1 MTLTVHSTRKVEM
14 RRFFMIVALA
24 LGLVPAAL
32 AAAPVQESIDWN
44 NTRVVPASAETC
56 SFAIQVHSEGIIH
69 TRTYE
74 DGTVKT
80 MLLRG
85 FKIEWT
91 NLETGKT
98 LTSPLG
104 GPAIEYAD
112 GTLVINGNNGRLVE
126 ANVGYV
132 DVGRTVW
139 TADGLVFAAG
149 QHSEALYPN
158 VCEAL
163 A

>member
-1 MTLTVHSTRKVEM
+1 MPLTKSFDEEGGM
-14 RRFFMIVALA
+14 RRFFMIVLLA
-24 LGLVPAAL
+24 LGLVPAAR
-32 AAAPVQESIDWN
+32 AAAPVQKSIDWN
-44 NTRVVPASAETC
+44 STRVIPAGAC
-56 SFAIQVHSEGIIH
+56 PFAIQVHSEGIIH
-69 TRTYE
+69 TWTYE
-74 DGTVKT
+74 DGTKKT
-80 MLLRG
+80 ILLRG

-98 LTSPLG
+98 LTSPLA
-104 GPAIEYAD
+104 GPAIEYPD

-132 DVGRTVW
+132 DVGRTITTVE
-139 TADGLVFAAG
+139 GLVFAAG
-149 QHSEALYPN
+149 QHSEALFPD

>member
-1 MTLTVHSTRKVEM
+1 MV
-14 RRFFMIVALA
+14 VALA

-44 NTRVVPASAETC
+44 STRVVAPNAATC
-56 SFAIQVHSEGIIH
+56 PFAIQVHSEGIIH
-69 TRTYE
+69 TWTYE

-80 MLLRG
+80 MLLQG

-91 NLETGKT
+91 NLETGKV
-98 LTSPLG
+98 LSSPLG
-104 GPAIEYAD
+104 GPAIQYPD

-139 TADGLVFAAG
+139 AGVDLVFAAG
-149 QHSEALYPN
+149 QHSDALYPN